1 MSGSA
6 HLIGWQPLDIT
17 NLVFWF
23 RPGVPIGYEI
33 FHKLRS
39 HKPEDFGN
47 VYWVPG
53 HLRPFHT
60 CRIGCTEKDQK
71 ISLKTPAWWTPS
83 VQIHGITIQWL
94 KSEGPDGEIVASSNV
109 GYGFHYKHFYKL
121 FYKLEWI
128 CERLGLYLMD
138 SCNHVET
145 L

>member
-1 MSGSA
+1 M
-6 HLIGWQPLDIT
+6 
-17 NLVFWF
+17 
-23 RPGVPIGYEI
+23 
-33 FHKLRS
+33 
-39 HKPEDFGN
+39 
-47 VYWVPG
+47 
-53 HLRPFHT
+53 
-60 CRIGCTEKDQK
+60 
-71 ISLKTPAWWTPS
+71 
-83 VQIHGITIQWL
+83 QIHGITIQWL